1 MEYLKSKGN
10 NLNIENAYDVVEE
23 EKKAKLLAFKE
34 TKMPGIIEW
43 VKNNTDKE
51 TDEDILTLAE
61 HIFNKKYC

>member
-1 MEYLKSKGN
+1 MEYLKLKGN
-10 NLNIENAYDVVEE
+10 NLNLENAYDVVEE

-34 TKMPGIIEW
+34 TKMQGIIEW

-51 TDEDILTLAE
+51 TDEDILALAE